1 MIIISTRLIKNKKK
15 NKKKKNQK
23 KKFFF
28 KYIENKS
35 KGISYDL
42 FKKYFDFETS
52 TQLTKK
58 LILKVKEKNNDFAKE
73 IMNRWSKLKD
83 EIKKMSK
90 EQKEIEKPDKY
101 LEIVEK
107 ILEFNKQNQQGKGL
121 KILTPQQMLR
131 RLTIALAQ

>member
-1 MIIISTRLIKNKKK
+1 M
-15 NKKKKNQK
+15 
-23 KKFFF
+23 
-28 KYIENKS
+28 
-35 KGISYDL
+35 

-131 RLTIALAQ
+131 RLPIALAQ